1 MNLGDTNIR
10 PITPAIEIMIY
21 LSPTQMS
28 KALGPL
34 SRDVTIPCLLLSNDE
49 PVSSPP
55 GLFLSQM
62 GAPSGRCACITSGF
76 TPAPK
81 EAPGVPLVSG
91 SNSLAHLHQPGS
103 AQCTSLNAPL
113 NHAQLLPVLMTCS
126 PQSCI
131 PWPQKPG
138 VSNSKL
144 SQRALFP

>member
-103 AQCTSLNAPL
+103 AQCTSLNAPPQPCSVTSSSYDVL
-113 NHAQLLPVLMTCS
+113 SPVMHPLATEAWS
-126 PQSCI
+126 
-131 PWPQKPG
+131 
-138 VSNSKL
+138 
-144 SQRALFP
+144 F